1 MYVMEGQMG
10 PDFGICIYCIQR
22 TSDTSCL
29 SAFLVTGSIRNGV
42 RKGKRMRSL
51 GDFCPVLVLRIKG
64 RHQECWQQEW
74 EGLGKEDSLYSHH
87 NFGSLLAPTSSGRMW
102 KFLSSKCHCSRS
114 LSSSFTY
121 WLSLAHCSCCLAIL
135 SKAILPYFKA

>member
-1 MYVMEGQMG
+1 MEGQMG

-22 TSDTSCL
+22 TSDTSFL

-64 RHQECWQQEW
+64 RHQECWQQE
-74 EGLGKEDSLYSHH
+74 
-87 NFGSLLAPTSSGRMW
+87 
-102 KFLSSKCHCSRS
+102 
-114 LSSSFTY
+114 
-121 WLSLAHCSCCLAIL
+121 
-135 SKAILPYFKA
+135 